1 MPKKDQRLM
10 DVDEVALILGIHR
23 TNVYRLVNANKL
35 PGAFR
40 IGKSIRVS
48 RTVFDEWLRNP
59 SSL

>member
-23 TNVYRLVNANKL
+23 TNVYRLVNTNKL

>member
-1 MPKKDQRLM
+1 M

-23 TNVYRLVNANKL
+23 TNVYRLVNTNKL

-48 RTVFDEWLRNP
+48 RTVFDVWLRNP

>member
-1 MPKKDQRLM
+1 MPKKDERLM